1 MNIQRKP
8 TKTHAHWS
16 GDDCN
21 LLLLI
26 FPLKLRDCSCC
37 GVWLPICFLQGGC
50 CTFLHPCAICF
61 AAVAMKKKSYFNL
74 LQIRWVMKT
83 SVTHVCYFSGSSFIL
98 VPCSRSWLG
107 CFCCSFQGPCSLSQ
121 DTTFLVQGFLS
132 WAFSWCHNL
141 VTYLIQQILKE
152 KVMCFATPQVF
163 LSPLVA
169 VFKTAGI
176 SLGFCFQRFFLL

>member
-1 MNIQRKP
+1 MEYGYP
-8 TKTHAHWS
+8 S
-16 GDDCN
+16 V
-21 LLLLI
+21 
-26 FPLKLRDCSCC
+26 SCR
-37 GVWLPICFLQGGC
+37 VDVA
-50 CTFLHPCAICF
+50 TFLHPCAICF

-74 LQIRWVMKT
+74 LQIRWAMKT

-107 CFCCSFQGPCSLSQ
+107 CFCCSFQGPCGLSQ

-132 WAFSWCHNL
+132 WAFSWRHNL

-163 LSPLVA
+163 LSPLVT